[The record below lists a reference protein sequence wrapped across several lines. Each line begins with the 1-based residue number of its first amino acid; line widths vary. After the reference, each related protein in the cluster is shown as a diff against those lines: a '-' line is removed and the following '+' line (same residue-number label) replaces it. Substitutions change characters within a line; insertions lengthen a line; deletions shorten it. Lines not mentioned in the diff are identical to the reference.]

1 MSTPEGSQI
10 DTRLLAA
17 LRRVGEAGVS
27 GVQLSEAVG
36 VTRAAIWARV
46 EELRRLGYEIEA
58 SPHRGYRLLN
68 SPDLLH
74 ADDLL
79 ARLGDTR
86 VIGRDIRV
94 FKETASTSDVAQKLA
109 EDGVA
114 EGVVVFA
121 ESQTQGRGRLGR
133 QWLSAPGKGLWL
145 SVLLRPALPP
155 QQATQLTVAAA
166 VALARAVE
174 AQTGLKPDI
183 KWPNDLLLGGRKVAG
198 ILTEMN
204 AELERV
210 HSLILG
216 MGLNVNQTA
225 AEFPAALR
233 GTVTS
238 LRLAGGAP
246 VDRPAMAAQLLRE
259 LDADYARIC
268 GGLFRTVAEEWE
280 RRCATLGQR
289 VAIHC
294 GGRRLSGRVEALDA
308 EGALLLRTDHGH
320 LERII
325 GGDVTVEK
333 QPALAAAL

>member
-1 MSTPEGSQI
+1 MSAPEGSPI

-17 LRRVGEAGVS
+17 LRQGGEQGIS
-27 GVQLSEAVG
+27 GVQLSETVG

-58 SPHRGYRLLN
+58 SPHRGYRLMA

-79 ARLGDTR
+79 ARLGKPQ

-94 FKETASTSDVAQKLA
+94 FKQTASTSDVVQKLA

-121 ESQTQGRGRLGR
+121 EAQTKGRGRLGR
-133 QWLSAPGKGLWL
+133 QWLSPPGKGLWL

-166 VALARAVE
+166 VALARAIEV
-174 AQTGLKPDI
+174 QTGLQPEI
-183 KWPNDLLLGGRKVAG
+183 KWPNDLLLGGKKIAG

-204 AELERV
+204 AELERIR
-210 HSLILG
+210 SLILG
-216 MGLNVNQTA
+216 LGLNANQTA
-225 AEFPAALR
+225 ADFPPALR
-233 GTVTS
+233 AQVTS
-238 LRLAGGAP
+238 LRLATGAP
-246 VDRPAMAAQLLRE
+246 VDRPALAAQLLRE
-259 LDADYARIC
+259 LDADYARL
-268 GGLFRTVAEEWE
+268 GRGQFRTVAEEWE
-280 RRCATLGQR
+280 RRCTTLGQP
-289 VAIHC
+289 VVIQC
-294 GGRRLSGRVEALDA
+294 GGRRIAGRAEALDA
-308 EGALLLRTDHGH
+308 EGALLLRTEHGR
-320 LERII
+320 LERIV

-333 QPALAAAL
+333 AG